1 MTPTV
6 IPRAKIP
13 QQSHTKMHGEKKK
26 KNPASQLLSPNHPQ
40 GQISSN
46 LLVMETRGTEEA
58 ANVAKGTIGSM
69 NRSMASKTK
78 WEQLL

>member
-1 MTPTV
+1 MEKENKTN
-6 IPRAKIP
+6 IPAP
-13 QQSHTKMHGEKKK
+13 LTES
-26 KNPASQLLSPNHPQ
+26 PQ

>member
-1 MTPTV
+1 M
-6 IPRAKIP
+6 
-13 QQSHTKMHGEKKK
+13 KKK
-26 KNPASQLLSPNHPQ
+26 TTTSQLLSLNHPQ
-40 GQISSN
+40 GKISSIR
-46 LLVMETRGTEEA
+46 VIMEMRGTEEA